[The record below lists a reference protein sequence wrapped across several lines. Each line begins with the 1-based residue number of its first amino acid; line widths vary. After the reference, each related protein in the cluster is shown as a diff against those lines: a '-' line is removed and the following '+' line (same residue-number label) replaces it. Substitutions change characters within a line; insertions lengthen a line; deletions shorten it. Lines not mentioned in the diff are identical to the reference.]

1 MDEFVNPYI
10 EETLRLSPTELEMHT
25 KSDRGY
31 TFLHALAG
39 FTRDRHTLR
48 DQLIAILLAGRD
60 TTASALSWTFYEL
73 AKHPEVVTKLRAE
86 IAGTVGLTTP
96 PTYAHL
102 KSMKYLQNTMNE
114 TLRIYPGVPFNV
126 RFSLRDTTL
135 PRGGGLDGRA
145 PIGVL
150 KNTAIAFS
158 TLLMQRRPD
167 LYPPSFANDPSL
179 APTNFNPDRWTTWQP
194 PSWTY
199 IPFNGGP
206 RICIGQQFALAE
218 MGYTI
223 VRLMQHFDRIENRMS
238 PEISH
243 TPVMKT
249 DIVLSPVAGVHVAFW
264 DSMEK
269 EGEERARQCNQSYCL
284 VPVIYLLRT
293 RPS

>member
-1 MDEFVNPYI
+1 
-10 EETLRLSPTELEMHT
+10 MHT

-150 KNTAIAFS
+150 KDTAIAFS

-167 LYPPSFANDPSL
+167 LYPPSSANDPSL

-199 IPFNGGP
+199 IPLP
-206 RICIGQQFALAE
+206 TA
-218 MGYTI
+218 
-223 VRLMQHFDRIENRMS
+223 
-238 PEISH
+238 
-243 TPVMKT
+243 
-249 DIVLSPVAGVHVAFW
+249 
-264 DSMEK
+264 
-269 EGEERARQCNQSYCL
+269 
-284 VPVIYLLRT
+284 
-293 RPS
+293 